1 MPESRRH
8 YSVPTGGLYR
18 LTVINGEPDPVVEES
33 PDASQP
39 HVTMRA
45 LEERIRQQ
53 EILAELG
60 VAALQGASFAELLTE
75 TARLTAKGLR
85 AEFCKV
91 LEYIPSESRLLVR
104 AGVGWN
110 PGIVGHAS
118 VGADLESPA
127 GFALR
132 TGKPVISNHLENE
145 ERFRTPEIL
154 EIHGIRRAMNVILQ
168 GDGRP
173 FGVLE
178 VDSRSDDQFVEH
190 DLAFLQGAANIL
202 GMAIERERHV
212 RSLNAAIDRHEV
224 LLKEINHRVK
234 NSLTIVATMLRLQ
247 ASKMNDAKLTEQLE
261 EASQRVHAV
270 AKAHERLYQNS
281 DNIDALDLGAYV
293 NLVCKDL
300 SANLNGCEIQIDTEE
315 GMVVSTDRAI
325 SAALIVSELLT
336 NAVKYAYA
344 GQTVG
349 KIWVRVAHAGDKRA
363 QLSVRDEGAGL
374 PAGFDPLTSKS
385 LGMTIIAAFTQ
396 QLDGQLEIKSR
407 HPGTE
412 FVVTLPFG
420 KVGGPG
426 KG

>member
-1 MPESRRH
+1 
-8 YSVPTGGLYR
+8 VTDD
-18 LTVINGEPDPVVEES
+18 EPDPIVEHP
-33 PDASQP
+33 PDAQQTD
-39 HVTMRA
+39 VTRRS

-53 EILAELG
+53 DILAELG
-60 VAALQGASFAELLTE
+60 VFALQRASFDELLTE
-75 TARLTAKGLR
+75 TSRLTAKGLR

-91 LEYIPSESRLLVR
+91 LEYVPSEGRLLVR

-110 PGIVGHAS
+110 PGIVGTAS

-168 GDGRP
+168 GDGQP

-202 GMAIERERHV
+202 GMAIERERYERH
-212 RSLNAAIDRHEV
+212 LKAAVDRHEV

-247 ASKMNDAKLTEQLE
+247 AAKINDETLTAQLE
-261 EASQRVHAV
+261 EASQRVHAI
-270 AKAHERLYQNS
+270 ARAHERLYQSN
-281 DNIDALDLGAYV
+281 NIDALDLGVYV
-293 NLVCKDL
+293 DLVCKDL
-300 SANLNGCEIQIDTEE
+300 SGNLNGCDIGIDVED
-315 GMVVSTDRAI
+315 GIILSTDRAI
-325 SAALIVSELLT
+325 SAALIVSELVT
-336 NAVKYAYA
+336 NAAKYAYA
-344 GQTVG
+344 GTTGG
-349 KIWVRVAHAGDKRA
+349 KIWVRVVRKDEHTAE
-363 QLSVRDEGAGL
+363 LSVRDEGAGL
-374 PAGFDPLTSKS
+374 PADFDPMTSKS

-396 QLDGQLEIKSR
+396 QLDGKLAIMSR
-407 HPGTE
+407 DPGTE
-412 FVVTLPFG
+412 FTVVLPLD
-420 KVGGPG
+420 PG
-426 KG
+426 KDTNSV